1 MSSNNVFLSI
11 SVFLNLVLLALFW
24 VNLSDSN
31 KNLADATKLKTEVSD
46 LKSKV
51 RTSTDEVALL
61 KKKMGVEAPNLVGT
75 EDDQEAGTVMG
86 DANKA
91 IVDFGGDVVKGQQSF
106 KSAVIKL
113 KSEIDNLTAEVDQ
126 KQNSLNTKIAE
137 YDAMKKELTSLADR
151 HQVDKKN
158 AEDRLIKVEKETAE
172 QIDQKNQELSVARQD
187 LQAAQTILEKERAE
201 NVRIIADK
209 DARLSTQLNAIR
221 RLKAEKFEREDV
233 SFEVADGRVIFVDKA
248 QGVVH
253 INIGR
258 ADGLRVGTTFSV
270 YQKDNSGIARRNL
283 EDIKAKIQVI
293 SINGARKAT
302 ARILDPELAVKRRS
316 EEGTDD
322 YYSRS
327 SRYYQDALLRPIA
340 NNDPIYSPTFTRG
353 EVPYFSVVGFVDL
366 DGDGRSDR
374 ERFRNLVTSGGAKI
388 DNEVDDEGNYVVQTP
403 ISYKTKFLVVADLGD
418 QSKVSDGKRLAAIQK
433 INQAKS
439 DLQEQ
444 AEDNGIRIVSLNA
457 FLNYMG
463 YQATASPWVKGEDYQ
478 TTLAAGAASDGV
490 SGSLGNR
497 DSQGNTSSIHDLKK
511 RRAFNVNDRIGRKG
525 TSGNVSGLY
534 KDR

>member
-1 MSSNNVFLSI
+1 MSSNNIFLSI

-31 KNLADATKLKTEVSD
+31 KNAADATKLTSEVSD
-46 LKSKV
+46 LQSKV
-51 RTSTDEVALL
+51 RTSGDQIALL
-61 KKKMGVEAPNLVGT
+61 QKKMGVQASLVGT

-86 DANKA
+86 DANRA
-91 IVDFGGDVVKGQQSF
+91 IAANGGDVVKGLKSF
-106 KSAVIKL
+106 NAAVIKL
-113 KSEIDNLTAEVDQ
+113 RNEIDNKDKELDQ
-126 KQNSLNTKIAE
+126 KQKSLAQKIADYE
-137 YDAMKKELTSLADR
+137 AMKKQLTELADR
-151 HQVDKKN
+151 HQIGKKT
-158 AEDRLIKVEKETAE
+158 AEDRLVAVEKETAE
-172 QIDQKNQELSVARQD
+172 QIDQKNQEITQVQTE
-187 LQAAQTILEKERAE
+187 LQTVQTTLEKERADNARVLDE
-201 NVRIIADK
+201 LNS
-209 DARLSTQLNAIR
+209 RLSTQLAAIR

-233 SFEVADGRVIFVDKA
+233 SFEVADGRVVFVDKE

-293 SINGARKAT
+293 SVSGPRKAT
-302 ARILDPELAVKRRS
+302 ARILDPELAVRRRAD
-316 EEGTDD
+316 EGSDD
-322 YYSRS
+322 YYSRT

-340 NNDPIYSPTFTRG
+340 ANDPIYSPTFTRG
-353 EVPYFSVVGFVDL
+353 EVPHFSVVGFVDL

-374 ERFRNLVTSGGAKI
+374 ERFRNLVTSGGAKL
-388 DNEVDDEGNYVVQTP
+388 DNEVDDEGNYIIQTP
-403 ISYKTKFLVVADLGD
+403 ISYKTKFLVIADLGD
-418 QSKVSDGKRLAAIQK
+418 QSKVTDGKRLASIQK

-444 AEDNGIRIVSLNA
+444 AEDNGIRIVSLGA

-478 TTLAAGAASDGV
+478 TTLSAGAASDSV
-490 SGSLGNR
+490 SGSLGR
-497 DSQGNTSSIHDLKK
+497 RQSQGNNSAIHDLQK
-511 RRAFNVNDRIGRKG
+511 RRTFNVNDRIGRKG
-525 TSGNVSGLY
+525 TGGNVSGLY